1 MGTYIGIGLFVV
13 AAIGIFGALGRTTL
27 RGSKDEQLQE
37 LERVKSQSGGF
48 GGF

>member
-1 MGTYIGIGLFVV
+1 MAIYMGIGLFVV
-13 AAIGIFGALGRTTL
+13 VSIGLFGALGKRTL
-27 RGSKDEQLQE
+27 QGSKEEQLQE